1 LWRYALSLE
10 VAQVAWTAA
19 HLSPGLRGYRGR
31 RRGYLAGRRTSR
43 WGCAPCLERFAG
55 SLEGGT
61 GIIGR
66 FVGALESG
74 AGCWLSLLNCYL
86 HLKAAC
92 NGAAGD
98 RKWIMSTA
106 KLPVRQFRCRIE
118 ELGPL
123 DQMVRAIFLTNKSDY
138 AKASPDYADPDFL
151 KGWDGAQAAFEKLVP
166 TTARRATDKEVTE
179 AMTTVAKSLREPLN
193 FLNIRLNRVAKD
205 KSLTVAADKFGLAE
219 VRNEITTS
227 DMEGL
232 DGALKYLIQLLQ
244 MPQNLTALTAKGHTD
259 VDTQAFIDARQQ
271 VRDLNT
277 TQNSNQNAALEL
289 TEDNIKAGNAL
300 WAYVAEVLETGR
312 LLYKESQPK
321 KARTF
326 TLATLMKRIR
336 REQGHSGDGGEE

>member
-1 LWRYALSLE
+1 
-10 VAQVAWTAA
+10 
-19 HLSPGLRGYRGR
+19 
-31 RRGYLAGRRTSR
+31 
-43 WGCAPCLERFAG
+43 
-55 SLEGGT
+55 
-61 GIIGR
+61 
-66 FVGALESG
+66 
-74 AGCWLSLLNCYL
+74 
-86 HLKAAC
+86 
-92 NGAAGD
+92 
-98 RKWIMSTA
+98 MSTA

-123 DQMVRAIFLTNKSDY
+123 DQMVRAMFMTNKADY

-151 KGWDGAQAAFEKLVP
+151 KGWDEKQEAFEKLVP
-166 TTARRATDKEVTE
+166 TTARRATDTEVTA

-205 KSLTVAADKFGLAE
+205 KSLTVAVDKFGVVE

-232 DGALKYLIQLLQ
+232 DGALKYLIQMLQ
-244 MPQNLTALTAKGHTD
+244 TPQNLTVLTAQGHTD
-259 VDTQAFIDARQQ
+259 TDTQAFIDARQQ
-271 VRDLNT
+271 VRDFNT
-277 TQNSNQNAALEL
+277 AQNSNQNSALEL

-300 WAYVAEVLETGR
+300 WEYVAEVLETGR

-336 REQGHSGDGGEE
+336 REQGNGGGDGGEE